1 MPRQLTSSTHYL
13 FLRIIAA
20 VAEAPRPPTVEELSR
35 ELNTSPEIIAQCIAL
50 HLYMERKKSEDMV
63 LPPPS
68 DYWIPA
74 ADDVITRTML
84 RPKQAG
90 RMHAVETAI
99 GEALIV
105 TGSRS
110 LH

>member
-1 MPRQLTSSTHYL
+1 MAGNSQERDMPRQLTSSTHYL

-68 DYWIPA
+68 DYWVPA
-74 ADDVITRTML
+74 ADDVIT
-84 RPKQAG
+84 PHDAEAQASG
-90 RMHAVETAI
+90 KNARC
-99 GEALIV
+99 
-105 TGSRS
+105 
-110 LH
+110 